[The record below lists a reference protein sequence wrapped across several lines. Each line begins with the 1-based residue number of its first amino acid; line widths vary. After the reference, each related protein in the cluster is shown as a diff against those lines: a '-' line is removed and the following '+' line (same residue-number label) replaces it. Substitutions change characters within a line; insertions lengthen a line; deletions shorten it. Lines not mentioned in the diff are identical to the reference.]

1 MGIIHFI
8 LTEEGDATSRT
19 GQYAFNKELLRY
31 ISQLSV
37 GLSTTIIQLY
47 FQTQGELYTHDVI
60 NIQVLSP
67 YKTVVIQKLIED
79 LCKSGGT
86 TIRDNTNSH
95 VVEKGVYKHILD
107 ITYTASA

>member
-8 LTEEGDATSRT
+8 FTEEGEAGSST
-19 GQYAFNKELLRY
+19 GQHAFNKELFRY
-31 ISQLSV
+31 LSQITV
-37 GLSTTIIQLY
+37 GSSSTIVNLY

-79 LCKSGGT
+79 LCKSGTT
-86 TIRDNTNSH
+86 TIRHNNSH
-95 VVEKGVYKHILD
+95 AVEKGVYKHISAMS
-107 ITYTASA
+107 YTAST